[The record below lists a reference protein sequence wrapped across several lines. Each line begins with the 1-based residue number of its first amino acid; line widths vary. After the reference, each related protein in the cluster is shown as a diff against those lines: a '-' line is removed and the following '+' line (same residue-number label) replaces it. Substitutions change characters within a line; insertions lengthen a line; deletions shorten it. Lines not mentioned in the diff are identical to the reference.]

1 MVGVDSRAA
10 GGPRARLVAVVAQA
24 AWMSWSSKLRL
35 AAAASVAGGVV
46 LIVWSDDQTFA
57 RIMLVAGILYAVA
70 ALRIE

>member
-1 MVGVDSRAA
+1 
-10 GGPRARLVAVVAQA
+10 
-24 AWMSWSSKLRL
+24 MSWSSKLRL